1 MERPAFLFIDYK
13 AFAEK
18 ISKAS
23 IRMSPMTRDPGVEDI
38 EEELNDYLKACKAT
52 EEAARTLL
60 GMCAY
65 RRLQV
70 DSARMNKEE
79 LAKRFSEQAAQ
90 RKYAQ

>member
-13 AFAEK
+13 SLAEK

-23 IRMSPMTRDPGVEDI
+23 IRMSPMTRDPGIEDI
-38 EEELNDYLKACKAT
+38 EEELQDYLKACKAT

-70 DSARMNKEE
+70 DSARMTTEE
-79 LAKRFSEQAAQ
+79 LATKFAEQAAQ
-90 RKYAQ
+90 RKLSQ